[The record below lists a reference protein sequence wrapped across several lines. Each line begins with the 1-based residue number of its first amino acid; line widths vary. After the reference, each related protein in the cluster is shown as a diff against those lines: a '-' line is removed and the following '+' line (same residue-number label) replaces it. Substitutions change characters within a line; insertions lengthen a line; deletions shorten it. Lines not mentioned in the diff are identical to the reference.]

1 MYARV
6 VTGQYQPGKLD
17 EGEQIYRESILPEAR
32 QQPGFK
38 GALGLVDRSSG
49 KAISITLWQTEA
61 NAQVSGANSS
71 YGQAQLAKIGSL
83 LAAAPTIEP
92 YEFVVQKKTP
102 GEAQWNKQYEEP

>member
-49 KAISITLWQTEA
+49 KAISISFWQTEA
-61 NAQVSGANSS
+61 NAQASGVSSS
-71 YGQAQLAKIGSL
+71 YGQAQMAKIASL
-83 LAAAPTIEP
+83 LAAAPLIET
-92 YEFVVQKKTP
+92 YEVA
-102 GEAQWNKQYEEP
+102 AQE